1 MLRQSLRATAVLGL
15 LMLLPVLSTTT
26 APAIAQETSDD
37 DEDVGNVGRSELRD
51 FLKDAIQARRERRD
65 RLMDLLEERRD
76 RRSALLDLLRERRD
90 RRSELID
97 LLQER
102 GERRGGLRSLLGEDE
117 GGGGLRER
125 LRKRFAE
132 RDGDECLI
140 FTRTVRDQDRDFFVL
155 VRRRICPD
163 ND

>member
-65 RLMDLLEERRD
+65 RLMDLLG
-76 RRSALLDLLRERRD
+76 ERRD
-90 RRSELID
+90 RRSELTD

-102 GERRGGLRSLLGEDE
+102 GERRGELRSLLEEGE
-117 GGGGLRER
+117 GGGELRER

-132 RDGDECLI
+132 R
-140 FTRTVRDQDRDFFVL
+140 
-155 VRRRICPD
+155 
-163 ND
+163 